1 MADNNKTIMT
11 TTLDP
16 VELTSRLV
24 KIPSESSNPLSTRQ
38 ESAEELIGVHLT
50 SLCRQAGV
58 EHELFEALP
67 GRRNLIARFPAPG
80 RPGLLIMAHMDT
92 VSAREMNAPFSGEI
106 KEGRLLGRGSCDDKG
121 PLAAAFAALINLKA
135 ENRGF
140 DVTFAATVD
149 EECTMSGSRA
159 LALRN
164 PEFDLCLALE
174 PTTLHIIHAHK
185 GVYRCRIICGGR
197 ACHSSQPEQGR
208 NAIIAMYDIMTD
220 LQRLE
225 FKLRRHPD
233 RELGRASLAITKIK
247 GGSSINIIPDYCEIS
262 VDIRLLPNHDPAETA
277 QRIRKICAGRARV
290 EDIFQARAIKT
301 GLNNEHIKHL
311 QKVIT
316 ARGHDLPPAT
326 ASYATDCAQLC
337 HLGPCI
343 VWGPG
348 DIAQA
353 HQQNEYIEVNQLREA
368 YEILFEFL
376 SSS

>member
-1 MADNNKTIMT
+1 MTIT
-11 TTLDP
+11 IDP
-16 VELTSRLV
+16 VELTSQLV
-24 KIPSESSNPLSTRQ
+24 KIPSESSTPLATGQ
-38 ESAEELIGVHLT
+38 ESVEELVAAHL
-50 SLCRQAGV
+50 SSICRQADI

-80 RPGLLIMAHMDT
+80 RPKLLIMAHMDT
-92 VSAREMNAPFSGEI
+92 VSAKDMSAPFSGEI

-135 ENRGF
+135 KNRGF
-140 DVTFAATVD
+140 DTTFAATVD

-174 PTTLHIIHAHK
+174 PTALHIIHAHK
-185 GVYRCRIICGGR
+185 GVYRCRIICTGK

-220 LQRLE
+220 LQMLE

-247 GGSSINIIPDYCEIS
+247 GGSSINIIPDHCEIS
-262 VDIRLLPNHDPAETA
+262 VDIRLLPGHDPAETA
-277 QRIRKICAGRARV
+277 RRIRAICAGRAEV
-290 EDIFQARAIKT
+290 KDIFQARAIKT
-301 GLNNEHIKHL
+301 GLSNKHIKHL
-311 QKVIT
+311 QKVMT
-316 ARGHDLPPAT
+316 ARGHHLPPAT
-326 ASYATDCAQLC
+326 ASYATDCAQLS

-353 HQQNEYIEVNQLREA
+353 HQHDEYIELAQLREA
-368 YEILFEFL
+368 HKILLEFL